1 MAHTHKLKKHTY
13 KNGTAVYF
21 CLLNCNYKI
30 EVSMADGK
38 EVLCNI
44 CGEKFTMTV
53 ASIKQ
58 AKPHCT
64 NCGKVMV
71 KDENGKRTYV
81 SKDRMKFIASDLAKN
96 KVADLRAKLSSVITM
111 ERDEDI

>member
-1 MAHTHKLKKHTY
+1 M
-13 KNGTAVYF
+13 
-21 CLLNCNYKI
+21 NCNFKI
-30 EVSMADGK
+30 DVGLAIGK
-38 EVLCNI
+38 EVLCNV
-44 CGEKFTMTV
+44 CGEKFVMTE
-53 ASIKQ
+53 ASIKL
-58 AKPHCT
+58 AKPHCG

-81 SKDRMKFIASDLAKN
+81 SKDRMRFIAGDLAKN